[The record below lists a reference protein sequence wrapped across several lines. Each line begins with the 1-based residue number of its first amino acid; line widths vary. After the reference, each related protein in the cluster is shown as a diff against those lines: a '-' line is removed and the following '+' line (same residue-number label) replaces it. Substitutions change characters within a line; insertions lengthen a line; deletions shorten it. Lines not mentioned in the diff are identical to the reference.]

1 MSFALVACSLASS
14 EAQVTELTMPPIFAN
29 DMVLQRSK
37 PVKVWGKSV
46 AGDTITVSFGGNSV
60 QTTVA
65 VEDWS
70 VMLPAMPANAT
81 GQTLT
86 VAGSASTKTYTDVL
100 VGEVWLAGGQSN
112 MSWNISQEIDSNTYD
127 TLTNYNSGGKI
138 RFYIQS
144 VKNGVKTNKWDKTTA
159 VTGYPN
165 GYSWSVVAM
174 HFAKRLYE
182 QYNVPVAIVQT
193 ATGGVTIQSYISAE
207 AMTASGLP
215 GHPDAGTEVAQ
226 SNGYNYD
233 IFVRDVIP
241 YSATGSMWVHGESNA
256 GQYDLYDELLET
268 LIADWRANS
277 AQNLTFLIA
286 QLPGY
291 TSFTDRLDKNGSVNY
306 RYMRE
311 AVSKAVKNT
320 TNTAEVVTIDTK
332 SEWNNIHP
340 TDKKPVGDRFAR
352 AARAVAYGESL
363 LYKSPSYK
371 THTVSGDKVT
381 IEFNDAPNGLKVD
394 GFFTKTIV
402 NGFMLAGADN
412 KFYNATAAIVNGNQV
427 EVTSPSVAAPV
438 NIRYNFVQAP
448 QSNLCSTEDLPVM
461 AFRTDALAGP
471 ADPAGSESLTFLPDP
486 TPPVPAGE
494 LQLAIPVSEDAF
506 VLSSSPDTGSSSGDI
521 SVRANYISYLKFN
534 IASLP
539 VGAVITSVMLRMYD
553 NLNVAQANGSNS
565 FNLYKVTGAWSET
578 TVTYNTR
585 PAHDT
590 SQVFLQHQQ
599 KGNYKNGCAA
609 DFALNAAMFA
619 PGNGEYSMAIVDAG
633 ASWRN
638 IITQFD
644 SKDSADAQ
652 IQNAAG
658 RSIAPTLFINYTTTA
673 VVPLPPSNLSATPN
687 SATQITLTWT
697 DASPDETGFR
707 VLRSLSPDS
716 GFGQI
721 GTTAAGATSFA
732 DTTVVAGTCY
742 YYRVSAYSSGGDS
755 SPAAASA
762 TTLTDLQNWR
772 QTYFGNPANS
782 GTAADDSDFE
792 SDGLLNLVEYAL
804 GTNPLTPTAGASVP
818 ASSIEADG
826 GFDYLTLSVTRTA
839 IQPGVTYQVQV
850 GGDLAAWSEDV
861 TVLVNTPTLLKV
873 RDNVPV
879 SEATKRFVRLRITAP

>member
-1 MSFALVACSLASS
+1 MNKTCTLIYTTIALALTSVVQAA
-14 EAQVTELTMPPIFAN
+14 ELTLPPIFAN
-29 DMVLQRSK
+29 EMILQRDK
-37 PVKVWGKSV
+37 PVNVWGKSF
-46 AGDTITVSFGGNSV
+46 AGDTITVSFGDASV
-60 QTTVA
+60 QTK
-65 VEDWS
+65 VEKDDWS
-70 VMLPAMPANAT
+70 IQLPAMPASAESR
-81 GQTLT
+81 TLT
-86 VAGSASTKTYTDVL
+86 VAGKNEAKTFTDVL

-112 MSWNISQEIDSNTYD
+112 MAWNISQEIDSNAYD
-127 TLTNYNSGGKI
+127 TLTNYNNDGKI
-138 RFYIQS
+138 RFYVQS

-182 QYNVPVAIVQT
+182 QYNVPVAILQT
-193 ATGGVTIQSYISAE
+193 ARGGVSIQSYISAG

-233 IFVRDVIP
+233 IYVRDVIP

-311 AVSKAVKNT
+311 SVSKAVKNT
-320 TNTAEVVTIDTK
+320 TNTAEVVTTDTK

-340 TDKKPVGDRFAR
+340 TDKKPFGDRFAR

-448 QSNLCSTEDLPVM
+448 QSNLCSTEGLPVM

-486 TPPVPAGE
+486 TPPAPAGE

-539 VGAVITSVMLRMYD
+539 AGAVVTSVTLRMYD
-553 NLNVAQANGSNS
+553 NLNTAQTNGSNS

-638 IITQFD
+638 IMTQFD
-644 SKDSADAQ
+644 SKDSANAQ

-658 RSIAPTLFINYTTTA
+658 RSIAPTLFINYT
-673 VVPLPPSNLSATPN
+673 V
-687 SATQITLTWT
+687 
-697 DASPDETGFR
+697 
-707 VLRSLSPDS
+707 
-716 GFGQI
+716 
-721 GTTAAGATSFA
+721 
-732 DTTVVAGTCY
+732 
-742 YYRVSAYSSGGDS
+742 
-755 SPAAASA
+755 
-762 TTLTDLQNWR
+762 
-772 QTYFGNPANS
+772 
-782 GTAADDSDFE
+782 
-792 SDGLLNLVEYAL
+792 
-804 GTNPLTPTAGASVP
+804 PTAS
-818 ASSIEADG
+818 
-826 GFDYLTLSVTRTA
+826 R
-839 IQPGVTYQVQV
+839 Q
-850 GGDLAAWSEDV
+850 
-861 TVLVNTPTLLKV
+861 
-873 RDNVPV
+873 
-879 SEATKRFVRLRITAP
+879 